1 MTASELVAKIQE
13 MNVDVGNADDV
24 EKLKAAVGA
33 EGKSTEEFQEL
44 AWRAL
49 ADCTAS
55 LFASKA
61 KEMGLDLNNNDDV
74 TKLCAELGET
84 NLTTEEVQAIA
95 LNALE
100 QAGGELSEASL
111 EDVSGGFIGQARTWG
126 GYSFAGGKFSF
137 SGGRAVD
144 VQKFSLRTRN
154 FDSNIAGAVDMAGKA
169 NHRYT

>member
-1 MTASELVAKIQE
+1 MTANELVAKIQE
-13 MNVDVGNADDV
+13 MNVDVGSADDV

-33 EGKSTEEFQEL
+33 DSQSTEEFQEL

-55 LFASKA
+55 VFASKA

-95 LNALE
+95 LNAME
-100 QAGGELSEASL
+100 QAGGELSDASL
-111 EDVSGGFIGQARTWG
+111 DGVAGGASLASGFG

-144 VQKFSLRTRN
+144 VQKFNLRTRN
-154 FDSNIAGAVDMAGKA
+154 FDTNIGGGAMMAGSA

>member
-1 MTASELVAKIQE
+1 MTANELVAKIQE
-13 MNVDVGNADDV
+13 MNVDVGSADDV

-33 EGKSTEEFQEL
+33 DGQSTEEFQEL

-84 NLTTEEVQAIA
+84 NLEYVD
-95 LNALE
+95 
-100 QAGGELSEASL
+100 
-111 EDVSGGFIGQARTWG
+111 EDYQRRRYDLCAQCYQDYIKNPLGVEKSHRVGF
-126 GYSFAGGKFSF
+126 SK
-137 SGGRAVD
+137 
-144 VQKFSLRTRN
+144 N
-154 FDSNIAGAVDMAGKA
+154 
-169 NHRYT
+169 